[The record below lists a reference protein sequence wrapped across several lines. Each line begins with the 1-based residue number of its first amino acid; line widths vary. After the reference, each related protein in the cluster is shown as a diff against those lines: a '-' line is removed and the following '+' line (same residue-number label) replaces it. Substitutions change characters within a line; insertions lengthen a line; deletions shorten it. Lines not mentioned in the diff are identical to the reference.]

1 MIKRLK
7 LFYVQEVK
15 AKFNLYSFLSHILV
29 ITSSVLLAQYI
40 TDYCENLSLEKDSHR
55 YICLLESDINRSLE
69 DLERDFNGHK
79 IALAKNNK
87 DLLYINKLYLKGKFT
102 ALDVIEFNKN
112 VDIDY
117 FYTDFQFYPVNTTF
131 LSLLNQKG
139 ELLDRYQKLSINN
152 LYYHDFK
159 RIELLGKEQ
168 SQTRNLNAFWEN
180 LNDGIFYI
188 NPLDTSVY
196 RRIDSKIYG
205 ESWERHQSS
214 IRKVDTNILENIIT
228 KLEKTIEI
236 REIKVRYYLSV
247 IVNSNRTL
255 ELINEYKE
263 KECITCRQN
272 VSR

>member
-1 MIKRLK
+1 M
-7 LFYVQEVK
+7 
-15 AKFNLYSFLSHILV
+15 
-29 ITSSVLLAQYI
+29 
-40 TDYCENLSLEKDSHR
+40 
-55 YICLLESDINRSLE
+55 E

-159 RIELLGKEQ
+159 K
-168 SQTRNLNAFWEN
+168 N
-180 LNDGIFYI
+180 
-188 NPLDTSVY
+188 
-196 RRIDSKIYG
+196 
-205 ESWERHQSS
+205 
-214 IRKVDTNILENIIT
+214 
-228 KLEKTIEI
+228 
-236 REIKVRYYLSV
+236 
-247 IVNSNRTL
+247 
-255 ELINEYKE
+255 
-263 KECITCRQN
+263 
-272 VSR
+272 